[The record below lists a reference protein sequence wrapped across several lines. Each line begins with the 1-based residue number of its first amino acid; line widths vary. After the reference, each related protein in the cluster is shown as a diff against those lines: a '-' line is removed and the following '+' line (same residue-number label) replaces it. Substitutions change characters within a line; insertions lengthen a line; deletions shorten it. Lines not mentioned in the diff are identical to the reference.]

1 MSIDEKLKYKKSP
14 FFENIS
20 QLVIYQ
26 KNDVLKKAISY
37 FLNKNYQEAQDYLLA
52 TYPEYSLN
60 EDSNAL
66 LLMGHIQLK
75 LHQLD
80 SAIEYF
86 RQSLKMTEK
95 EFFFI
100 NDSLGIIYFY
110 KNDYD
115 SAIKYIE
122 EAWGSEKNYY
132 YQFHLGLYHEAL
144 LKKRLGDNPDSLDK
158 NQLMEI
164 EEIKNKIEEHYS
176 KALDIDKD
184 SYNALLNL
192 GTKKASEG
200 SSVAAENYYKKALE
214 LNENDW
220 KVNINLAY
228 LYMSEKEYESSL
240 EFFERAVELIG
251 EKVDLKILV
260 PYMVCLYNVQS
271 WNKLEI
277 ICKKVLK
284 IDKKNKKALY
294 FLIKAL
300 EKRKDYTQLSNLL
313 NKLKN
318 KMKMIKSN
326 KTLNVEG
333 RKTSSHYDTLKKK
346 IAHKLKE
353 IEKIQKTLNESTKL
367 KEIESRDFQEFARIS
382 KLDTDNI
389 SSFGFNEDEIKNLLQ
404 IHKKNK
410 DSVEDL
416 YSLGLINFKVE
427 NYKKSEELFLK
438 VHKLNSNYQRSS
450 VCGCL
455 GDINLIVYKKPK
467 EALEFFNESL
477 KDEKDNELIEVK
489 IGVCYELLGKNE
501 EALEHYKKSY
511 ELNKEF
517 PASSFHI
524 GAVYDKENNEEAIKW
539 FELAYEK
546 EKENVE
552 YLRKYGDIL
561 VRNKDKNLLQKGIL
575 ILEKGLEFFT
585 GNVDIMSSLAIGY
598 EKQGRLKEAIQLL
611 ELANNKETFFNN
623 KSKVF
628 QLACYYEKAKNFTK
642 AVEKFKRVLSLEKN
656 NTEALLH
663 IGFIYKSCKEYVK
676 AFKCFNKIIAN
687 EPNNPHAY
695 YGLGKLFQVMN
706 NRDNEAIQNFN
717 KCVEI
722 DPNYYKAE
730 IQLGVLFLKIKDYD
744 KSLEFLKKVYEKEK
758 NSPICLTCLGNIYIE
773 KKDYQEAEKYLTAS
787 LKLEKK
793 NIATNAA
800 LADTYFALGKLDEAI
815 QKYNTAIKL
824 GGHLPEIYLNLGHCY
839 YIKDKYEQSINNY
852 ISALKLVK
860 NTKHDYYYYLGNAL
874 VAGKRY
880 KDAIK
885 AYQAAIKLKKNKLL
899 YYFCLG
905 RTCYLD
911 NQYKFGI
918 KYLEELMDIEKKLK
932 MQNKDIVEYKE
943 NFTDKDVLF
952 LLFKCYS
959 SLPSVDKV
967 KCKNLVSELM
977 KDDAKNVKYINCLA
991 ALYEKTNQTFEAIQT
1006 YKKILKI
1013 DPYNVEAKRD
1023 LKRLEDREK

>member
-1 MSIDEKLKYKKSP
+1 MSVLFEDKIKYSNSL
-14 FFENIS
+14 FFQNIS

-26 KNDVLKKAISY
+26 KNDVLKKAISL
-37 FLNKNYQEAQDYLLA
+37 FLSKKYHEAQDYLLD
-52 TYPEYSLN
+52 TYPEFSLN
-60 EDSNAL
+60 EDSNVL

-75 LHQLD
+75 LVHLD

-86 RQSLKMTEK
+86 RQSLKMSEK
-95 EFFFI
+95 EYFFI
-100 NDSLGIIYFY
+100 NDSLGIVYFY
-110 KNDYD
+110 KNEFD

-122 EAWGSEKNYY
+122 EAWSFSDKNFYFH
-132 YQFHLGLYHEAL
+132 FHLGLYNEAIL
-144 LKKRLGDNPDSLDK
+144 HKRLDEKNSFDEK

-164 EEIKNKIEEHYS
+164 EDLKKKI
-176 KALDIDKD
+176 KD
-184 SYNALLNL
+184 SYTSALKINPNAYNVLLNIGSIYAL
-192 GTKKASEG
+192 EG
-200 SSVAAENYYKKALE
+200 SSATAENYYKQALNI
-214 LNENDW
+214 NENDW
-220 KVNINLAY
+220 KININLAF
-228 LYMSEKEYESSL
+228 LYMKEKEYDASID
-240 EFFERAVELIG
+240 FFEKAIELLG
-251 EKVDLKILV
+251 DKVDKKILI
-260 PYMVCLYNVQS
+260 PYMICLYMVQS
-271 WNKLEI
+271 WKQLEKVS
-277 ICKKVLK
+277 KKVLK
-284 IDKKNKKALY
+284 IDRRNKRALLY
-294 FLIKAL
+294 LISAL
-300 EKRKDYTQLSNLL
+300 EHRKDYKQLSTLL
-313 NKLKN
+313 NKLKS
-318 KMKMIKSN
+318 KMKGIKVIN
-326 KTLNVEG
+326 KLNNNE
-333 RKTSSHYDTLKKK
+333 KPTSSHYDTLKKK
-346 IAHKLKE
+346 LTHKIKE
-353 IEKIQKTLNESTKL
+353 IEKIQKSLSAENRL
-367 KEIESRDFQEFARIS
+367 KEIESRDFNEFARIS
-382 KLDTDNI
+382 KLDKDNI
-389 SSFGFNEDEIKNLLQ
+389 TSFGFNEAEISNLLQ
-404 IHKKNK
+404 IYKKNQN
-410 DSVEDL
+410 SVEAL

-427 NYKKSEELFLK
+427 NYQKSEELFLK
-438 VHKLNSNYQRSS
+438 VHTLKPDYQRSI

-455 GDINLIVYKKPK
+455 GDIYLLVYKKPK
-467 EALEFFNESL
+467 EALDYFYESL
-477 KDEKDNELIEVK
+477 KEEKDNELIEVK
-489 IGVCYELLGKNE
+489 IGVCYELMNDNE
-501 EALEHYKKSY
+501 QALEHYKKSY

-517 PASSFHI
+517 PASIFHI
-524 GAVYDKENNEEAIKW
+524 GAVYDKQNNDEAVKW
-539 FELAYEK
+539 FEMAYEK

-552 YLRKYGDIL
+552 YLRKYGDVL
-561 VRNKDKNLLQKGIL
+561 VRSKDKDQLQKGIL

-642 AVEKFKRVLSLEKN
+642 AVEQFKRVLSLEKN

-676 AFKCFNKIIAN
+676 AFKCFNKIISN

-695 YGLGKLFQVMN
+695 YGLGKLYQVMN
-706 NRDNEAIQNFN
+706 NKDNEAIQNYN

-730 IQLGVLFLKIKDYD
+730 IQLGVLFLKTKDFD
-744 KSLEFLKKVYEKEK
+744 KSLEFLKKVYEIEK
-758 NSPICLTCLGNIYIE
+758 NSPLCLTCLGNIYIE
-773 KKDYQEAEKYLTAS
+773 KKDYHEAEKYLTAS
-787 LKLEKK
+787 LKLEKR

-815 QKYNTAIKL
+815 QKYIATIKL
-824 GGHLPEIYLNLGHCY
+824 GGNLPEIYLNLGHCY

-860 NTKHDYYYYLGNAL
+860 NTRHDYYYYLGNAL

-885 AYQAAIKLKKNKLL
+885 AYQAAVKLKNNKLL

-911 NQYKFGI
+911 NQYKYGI
-918 KYLEELMDIEKKLK
+918 KYLEELMEIGKKLK
-932 MQNKDIVEYKE
+932 KENKE
-943 NFTDKDVLF
+943 NFTDKDVLY

-959 SLPSVDKV
+959 SLPSVDKI

-977 KDDAKNVKYINCLA
+977 KDDAKNIKYINCLA
-991 ALYEKTNQTFEAIQT
+991 DLYEKTNQTFEAIQT

-1013 DPYNVEAKRD
+1013 DPSNQDARRD

>member
-1 MSIDEKLKYKKSP
+1 MLDDKLKFHNSP
-14 FFENIS
+14 FFQNIS
-20 QLVIYQ
+20 QLVSYQ
-26 KNDVLKKAISY
+26 KNDILKKAISF
-37 FLNKNYQEAQDYLLA
+37 FLSKKYQEAQDYLLE

-75 LHQLD
+75 LHQID

-95 EFFFI
+95 DFFFI

-110 KNDYD
+110 KDEFD
-115 SAIKYIE
+115 VAIKYIE
-122 EAWGSEKNYY
+122 EAWSFADNNYY
-132 YQFHLGLYHEAL
+132 FNFHLGLYNEAIL
-144 LKKRLGDNPDSLDK
+144 HKRLGEKYNLDDK
-158 NQLMEI
+158 SRLMEI
-164 EEIKNKIEEHYS
+164 EDLKKKIKDHYTNALKIFP
-176 KALDIDKD
+176 K
-184 SYNALLNL
+184 SYNPLLNI
-192 GTKKASEG
+192 GSIYAMEG
-200 SSVAAENYYKKALE
+200 SSVLAENYYKKALE

-220 KVNINLAY
+220 KIHLNLAF
-228 LYMSEKEYESSL
+228 LYMREKAYDVSL
-240 EFFERAVELIG
+240 EFFEKTIELLE
-251 EKVDLKILV
+251 EKVDMKILY
-260 PYMVCLYNVQS
+260 PYMICLYMVQS
-271 WNKLEI
+271 WKSLEI
-277 ICKKVLK
+277 TSKKILK
-284 IDKKNKKALY
+284 IDRKNKRALIY
-294 FLIKAL
+294 LKEAL
-300 EKRKDYTQLSNLL
+300 EHRKDYKQLSNLY
-313 NKLKN
+313 NKLKT
-318 KMKMIKSN
+318 KMKNIRSKNNLKSRD
-326 KTLNVEG
+326 KQTY
-333 RKTSSHYDTLKKK
+333 SHYESLKKNVT
-346 IAHKLKE
+346 HKLKE
-353 IEKIQKTLNESTKL
+353 IEKIQKALNESTKL
-367 KEIESRDFQEFARIS
+367 KEIESRDFREFAKIS

-389 SSFGFNEDEIKNLLQ
+389 TSFGFNEDEITNLLQ
-404 IHKKNK
+404 IYKKNQN
-410 DSVEDL
+410 SVEAL

-427 NYKKSEELFLK
+427 NYTKSEDLFLK
-438 VHKLNSNYQRSS
+438 VYKLNPDYQRAT

-455 GDINLIVYKKPK
+455 GDIYLLVNKNPQ
-467 EALEFFNESL
+467 EALKYFNESL
-477 KDEKDNELIEVK
+477 KEEKDNELIEVK
-489 IGVCYELLGKNE
+489 IGVCYELMDQNDQ
-501 EALEHYKKSY
+501 ALEHYKKSY

-517 PASSFHI
+517 PASIFHI
-524 GAVYDKENNEEAIKW
+524 GAIYDKRNNEEAIKW
-539 FELAYEK
+539 FEMAYEK

-552 YLRKYGDIL
+552 YLRKYGDVL
-561 VRNKDKNLLQKGIL
+561 VRSKDKDQNQKGVL

-642 AVEKFKRVLSLEKN
+642 AVEQFKRVLSLEKN

-663 IGFIYKSCKEYVK
+663 IGFIYKSCKEYIK
-676 AFKCFNKIIAN
+676 AFKCFNKIISN

-706 NRDNEAIQNFN
+706 NRDDEAIKNYN

-722 DPNYYKAE
+722 DPKYYKAE
-730 IQLGVLFLKIKDYD
+730 IQLGVLFLKTKDYD
-744 KSLEFLKKVYEKEK
+744 KSLQFLKKVYEIEK
-758 NSPICLTCLGNIYIE
+758 NNPLCLTCLGNIYIE
-773 KKDYQEAEKYLTAS
+773 KKDYHEAEKYLTHS
-787 LKLEKK
+787 LKLEKR

-815 QKYNTAIKL
+815 QKYTTAIKL
-824 GGHLPEIYLNLGHCY
+824 GGYLPEIYLNLGHCY
-839 YIKDKYEQSINNY
+839 YIKDKFDQSINNY

-860 NTKHDYYYYLGNAL
+860 NTRHDYYYYLGNAL

-885 AYQAAIKLKKNKLL
+885 AYQAAVKLKNTKLL

-911 NQYKFGI
+911 NQYKYGI
-918 KYLEELMDIEKKLK
+918 KYLEELMNIEKKIK
-932 MQNKDIVEYKE
+932 NVKKE

>member
-1 MSIDEKLKYKKSP
+1 MLENKIKYSNSLYYQ
-14 FFENIS
+14 NITK
-20 QLVIYQ
+20 LVINH
-26 KNDVLKKAISY
+26 KNDLLKKAISL
-37 FLNKNYQEAQDYLLA
+37 FLSQNYQEALDFLLA

-60 EDSNAL
+60 EDSNVL
-66 LLMGHIQLK
+66 LLIGHIQLK
-75 LHQLD
+75 LHNLD
-80 SAIEYF
+80 SSVEYF

-95 EFFFI
+95 DFFFI

-110 KNDYD
+110 KKDYEN
-115 SAIKYIE
+115 AIKYIE
-122 EAWGSEKNYY
+122 DAWSFSDKNFYY
-132 YQFHLGLYHEAL
+132 HSHLGLYREAL
-144 LKKRLGDNPDSLDK
+144 LNKKIDEKNSFDEK
-158 NQLMEI
+158 NQLLEI
-164 EEIKNKIEEHYS
+164 DDLRNKIKDHYLN
-176 KALDIDKD
+176 ALKIYPE
-184 SYNALLNL
+184 SYNTLLNL
-192 GTKKASEG
+192 GSIYAQEGAVAS
-200 SSVAAENYYKKALE
+200 AENYYKKALE
-214 LNENDW
+214 INENDW
-220 KVNINLAY
+220 RLQVNLGF
-228 LYMSEKEYESSL
+228 LYMKEKEYDTAL
-240 EFFERAVELIG
+240 DFFEKAIELIG
-251 EKVDLKILV
+251 EKVPMKILE
-260 PYMVCLYNVQS
+260 PYMICLYMVQS
-271 WNKLEI
+271 WKKLVEI
-277 ICKKVLK
+277 SKKILK
-284 IDKKNKKALY
+284 IDRKNKRALVY
-294 FLIKAL
+294 LIEGL
-300 EKRKDYTQLSNLL
+300 EQRREYQSLINLL
-313 NKLKN
+313 NKLKD
-318 KMKMIKSN
+318 KMKKVKKKKKFNSE
-326 KTLNVEG
+326 KPTQ
-333 RKTSSHYDTLKKK
+333 THYESLKKK
-346 IAHKLKE
+346 FIHKIKEIEKIKKSLDENAKLKE
-353 IEKIQKTLNESTKL
+353 IEA
-367 KEIESRDFQEFARIS
+367 RDFREFARIS

-389 SSFGFNEDEIKNLLQ
+389 TSFGFNEEEIKNLLR
-404 IHKKNK
+404 IHKKNQN
-410 DSVEDL
+410 SVEAL

-438 VHKLNSNYQRSS
+438 VQELAPNYNIPT

-455 GDINLIVYKKPK
+455 GDINLLVYKKPK
-467 EALEFFNESL
+467 DALEYFNKCL
-477 KDEKDNELIEVK
+477 KEEKENELIEVK
-489 IGVCYELLGKNE
+489 IGVCYELMDNND

-517 PASSFHI
+517 PASIFHI
-524 GAVYDKENNEEAIKW
+524 GAIYDKKNDNEAIKW

-561 VRNKDKNLLQKGIL
+561 VKSKDKNLIEKGIS

-598 EKQGRLKEAIQLL
+598 EKQGRLKESIQLL
-611 ELANNKETFFNN
+611 ELANNNELFFNN

-642 AVEKFKRVLSLEKN
+642 AVEQFKRVLSLEKN

-676 AFKCFNKIIAN
+676 AFKCFNKIISC

-695 YGLGKLFQVMN
+695 YGLGKLFQVLD
-706 NRDNEAIQNFN
+706 NRDSEAIQHFN

-730 IQLGVLFLKIKDYD
+730 IQLGVLFLKTKNYD
-744 KSLEFLKKVYEKEK
+744 KSLEFLQKVYEVEK
-758 NSPICLTCLGNIYIE
+758 NNPLCLTCLGNIYIE
-773 KKDYQEAEKYLTAS
+773 KKNYHEAEKYLTAS

-800 LADTYFALGKLDEAI
+800 LADTYFALGKLDDAI
-815 QKYNTAIKL
+815 HKYNTAIKL
-824 GGHLPEIYLNLGHCY
+824 GGYLPEIYLNLGHCY
-839 YIKDKYEQSINNY
+839 YIKDKFEQSINNY

-860 NTKHDYYYYLGNAL
+860 NTRHDYYYYLGNAL

-885 AYQAAIKLKKNKLL
+885 AYQAAVKLKNTKLL

-918 KYLEELMDIEKKLK
+918 KYLEELMEIEKKLK
-932 MQNKDIVEYKE
+932 NVKKE
-943 NFTDKDVLF
+943 NFTEKDVLF
-952 LLFKCYS
+952 ILFKCYS

-977 KDDAKNVKYINCLA
+977 KDDPKNVKYINCLA
-991 ALYEKTNQTFEAIQT
+991 ALYEKTDQTFEAIQT

-1013 DPYNVEAKRD
+1013 DPYNMEAKRD
-1023 LKRLEDREK
+1023 LKRLEEDREK

>member
-1 MSIDEKLKYKKSP
+1 MSVILDDRIKFPKNP
-14 FFENIS
+14 FFKNIY

-26 KNDVLKKAISY
+26 KNDVLKKAISL
-37 FLNKNYQEAQDYLLA
+37 FLEKKYEEAQDYLLV

-80 SAIEYF
+80 SAVEYF

-95 EFFFI
+95 DFFFI
-100 NDSLGIIYFY
+100 NDSLGMIYFY
-110 KNDYD
+110 KKEYD

-122 EAWGSEKNYY
+122 DAWSFSENNYY
-132 YQFHLGLYHEAL
+132 FHFHLGLYNEAIL
-144 LKKRLGDNPDSLDK
+144 YKKLEDK
-158 NQLMEI
+158 NTLEEKNQHKEI
-164 EEIKNKIEEHYS
+164 EDLRIKIKEYYS
-176 KALDIDKD
+176 KALKIYPK
-184 SYNALLNL
+184 SYNVLLNI
-192 GTKKASEG
+192 GSIYASEG
-200 SSVAAENYYKKALE
+200 ISPTAENYYKKALE

-220 KVNINLAY
+220 KIHINLAY
-228 LYMSEKEYESSL
+228 LYLKEKEYDISV
-240 EFFERAVELIG
+240 EFFEKAIELIG
-251 EKVDLKILV
+251 ENVELKILI
-260 PYMVCLYNVQS
+260 PFMVCLYLARS
-271 WNKLEI
+271 WKKLEKV
-277 ICKKVLK
+277 CKKVLK
-284 IDKKNKKALY
+284 LDRKNKRALVY
-294 FLIKAL
+294 LLYAL
-300 EKRKDYTQLSNLL
+300 EHLKDYNQLTNLL
-313 NKLKN
+313 NKLKT
-318 KMKMIKSN
+318 KMRNIKLKKNIDSKEKN
-326 KTLNVEG
+326 TKA
-333 RKTSSHYDTLKKK
+333 HYDSIKKK
-346 IAHKLKE
+346 IIHKLKE
-353 IEKIQKTLNESTKL
+353 VEKIQKALNESTKL
-367 KEIESRDFQEFARIS
+367 KELKSRDFREFAKIS

-389 SSFGFNEDEIKNLLQ
+389 TSFGFNEDEISNLLQ
-404 IHKKNK
+404 ITKKNQN
-410 DSVEDL
+410 SVEAL

-427 NYKKSEELFLK
+427 NYRKSEELFLK
-438 VHKLNSNYQRSS
+438 VHKLNPDYQKAI
-450 VCGCL
+450 VCGSL
-455 GDINLIVYKKPK
+455 GDIYLLVDKNPK
-467 EALEFFNESL
+467 VALEYFYKTLEV
-477 KDEKDNELIEVK
+477 EKDNELIEVK
-489 IGVCYELLGKNE
+489 IGVCYELMDKND

-511 ELNKEF
+511 ELNNDF
-517 PASSFHI
+517 PASIFHI
-524 GAVYDKENNEEAIKW
+524 GAVYDKQNNEEALKW
-539 FELAYEK
+539 FEIAYEK

-552 YLRKYGDIL
+552 YLRKYGDVL
-561 VRNKDKNLLQKGIL
+561 VRSKDKDQLQKGIL
-575 ILEKGLEFFT
+575 ILEKGLQFFT

-642 AVEKFKRVLSLEKN
+642 AVEQFKKVLALEKN

-676 AFKCFNKIIAN
+676 AYKCFNKIIAN

-706 NRDNEAIQNFN
+706 NRDSEAIQNYN

-722 DPNYYKAE
+722 DPKYYKAE
-730 IQLGVLFLKIKDYD
+730 IQLGVLFLKTKDYD
-744 KSLEFLKKVYEKEK
+744 KSLSFLKKVYEVEK
-758 NSPICLTCLGNIYIE
+758 NSPLCLTCLGNIYIE
-773 KKDYQEAEKYLTAS
+773 KKDYHEAEKYLTAS
-787 LKLEKK
+787 LKLERR
-793 NIATNAA
+793 NVATNAA

-815 QKYNTAIKL
+815 QKYNAAIKL
-824 GGHLPEIYLNLGHCY
+824 GGILPELYLNLGHCY
-839 YIKDKYEQSINNY
+839 YIRDKYDQSINNY

-860 NTKHDYYYYLGNAL
+860 NTRHDYYYYLGNAL

-885 AYQAAIKLKKNKLL
+885 SYQAAVKLKNTKLL

-911 NQYKFGI
+911 NQYKYGI
-918 KYLEELMDIEKKLK
+918 KYLEELLNIEKKMK
-932 MQNKDIVEYKE
+932 NENQE

-959 SLPSVDKV
+959 SLPSIDKV

-991 ALYEKTNQTFEAIQT
+991 DLYEKTNQTFEAIQT

-1013 DPYNVEAKRD
+1013 DPNNVEAKRD

>member
-1 MSIDEKLKYKKSP
+1 MLDDKLKFQNSP
-14 FFENIS
+14 FFQNIS
-20 QLVIYQ
+20 QLVTYQ
-26 KNDVLKKAISY
+26 KNEVLKKAISF
-37 FLNKNYQEAQDYLLA
+37 FLSKKYQEAQDYLLE

-75 LHQLD
+75 LHQID

-95 EFFFI
+95 DFFFI

-110 KNDYD
+110 KDEFD
-115 SAIKYIE
+115 VAIKYIE
-122 EAWGSEKNYY
+122 EAWSFADNNYY
-132 YQFHLGLYHEAL
+132 FNFHLGLYNEAIL
-144 LKKRLGDNPDSLDK
+144 QKRLGEKYNLDDK
-158 NQLMEI
+158 SRLMEI
-164 EEIKNKIEEHYS
+164 EDLKKKIKDHYTNALKIFP
-176 KALDIDKD
+176 K
-184 SYNALLNL
+184 SYNPLLNL
-192 GTKKASEG
+192 GSIYAMEG
-200 SSVAAENYYKKALE
+200 SSALAENYYKKALE

-220 KVNINLAY
+220 KVHLNLAF
-228 LYMSEKEYESSL
+228 LYMKEKAYDVSL
-240 EFFERAVELIG
+240 EFFEKAIELLE
-251 EKVDLKILV
+251 EKVDLKILY
-260 PYMVCLYNVQS
+260 PYMICLYMVHS
-271 WNKLEI
+271 WKSLEI
-277 ICKKVLK
+277 TSKKILK
-284 IDKKNKKALY
+284 IDRKNKRALIY
-294 FLIKAL
+294 LKEAL
-300 EKRKDYTQLSNLL
+300 EHRKDYKQLSNLY
-313 NKLKN
+313 NKLKT
-318 KMKMIKSN
+318 KMKNIRSKNNLKSRD
-326 KTLNVEG
+326 KH
-333 RKTSSHYDTLKKK
+333 TSSHYDSLKKK
-346 IAHKLKE
+346 VTHKLKE
-353 IEKIQKTLNESTKL
+353 IEKIQKSLNESTKM
-367 KEIESRDFQEFARIS
+367 KEMESRDFREFAKIS

-389 SSFGFNEDEIKNLLQ
+389 TSFGFNEEEITNLLQ
-404 IHKKNK
+404 IYKKNQN
-410 DSVEDL
+410 SVEAI

-427 NYKKSEELFLK
+427 NYKKSEDLFLK
-438 VHKLNSNYQRSS
+438 AHKLNPDYQRAT

-455 GDINLIVYKKPK
+455 GDIFLLVNKNPQ
-467 EALEFFNESL
+467 EALKYFNESL
-477 KDEKDNELIEVK
+477 KEEKDNELIEVK
-489 IGVCYELLGKNE
+489 IGVCYELMDQNDQ
-501 EALEHYKKSY
+501 ALEHYKKSY

-517 PASSFHI
+517 PASIFHI
-524 GAVYDKENNEEAIKW
+524 GAIYDKQNNEEAIKW
-539 FELAYEK
+539 FEMAYEK

-552 YLRKYGDIL
+552 YLRKYGDVL
-561 VRNKDKNLLQKGIL
+561 VRCKDKDQNQKGVL

-611 ELANNKETFFNN
+611 ELANNKEIFFNN

-642 AVEKFKRVLSLEKN
+642 AVEQFKRVLSLEKN

-676 AFKCFNKIIAN
+676 AFKCFNKIISN

-706 NRDNEAIQNFN
+706 NRDDEAIKNYN

-722 DPNYYKAE
+722 DPKYYKAE
-730 IQLGVLFLKIKDYD
+730 IQLGVLFLKTKDYD
-744 KSLEFLKKVYEKEK
+744 KSLQFLKKVYEIEK
-758 NSPICLTCLGNIYIE
+758 NNPLCLTCLGNIYIE
-773 KKDYQEAEKYLTAS
+773 KKDYHEAEKYLTQS
-787 LKLEKK
+787 LKLEKR

-800 LADTYFALGKLDEAI
+800 LADTYFALGKMDEAI
-815 QKYNTAIKL
+815 QKYTTAIKL
-824 GGHLPEIYLNLGHCY
+824 GGYLPEIYLNLGHCY
-839 YIKDKYEQSINNY
+839 YIKDKFDQSINNY

-860 NTKHDYYYYLGNAL
+860 NTRHDYYYYLGNAL

-885 AYQAAIKLKKNKLL
+885 AYQAAVKLKNTKLL

-911 NQYKFGI
+911 NQYKYGI
-918 KYLEELMDIEKKLK
+918 KYLEELMNIEKKIK
-932 MQNKDIVEYKE
+932 NEKKE

-977 KDDAKNVKYINCLA
+977 KDDAKNIKYINCLA